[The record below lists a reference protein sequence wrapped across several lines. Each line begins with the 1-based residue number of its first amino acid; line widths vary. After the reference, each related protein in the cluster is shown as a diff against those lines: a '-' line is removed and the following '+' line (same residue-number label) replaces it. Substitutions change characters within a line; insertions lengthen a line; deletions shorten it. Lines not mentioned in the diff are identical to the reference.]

1 MTLSYRL
8 LFSFMLLLLSALSG
22 FFIGEYVEK
31 EMSLETNNMTFQN
44 PKKIKNEV
52 NMYDL
57 YL

>member
-1 MTLSYRL
+1 
-8 LFSFMLLLLSALSG
+8 MLLLLSALSG

-31 EMSLETNNMTFQN
+31 EMLLETNNMTFQN

-52 NMYDL
+52 NMYRL

>member
-1 MTLSYRL
+1 MRLSYRL
-8 LFSFMLLLLSALSG
+8 LFSFMLLFLVALSG

-52 NMYDL
+52 NTYDL